1 MSTLRYFLA
10 SFIAGAALAACS
22 GDPVNEPPLANQLVN
37 PTATASAALNSRDAH
52 GSHQVAVLDDCD
64 PNDPDWNA
72 TGGCVLRGGVVTED
86 EFGAFLTSPRSLSV
100 IGHPAWRMQPSY
112 LRVSA
117 GTSVRISN
125 DGGRAHTFTEVA
137 QFGGG
142 FVAPL
147 NIGLTQAPE
156 CVPTSPNV
164 NSLPP
169 GERLQLD
176 NLTPGNHRYQCCIH
190 PWMRALI
197 KVG

>member
-1 MSTLRYFLA
+1 MSILRYSLA
-10 SFIAGAALAACS
+10 SFIAVAALAACS
-22 GDPVNEPPLANQLVN
+22 DDPVNESPFANQLVN

-86 EFGAFLTSPRSLSV
+86 EFGVLLTSPRSLSV
-100 IGHPAWRMQPSY
+100 VGHPAWRMEPSY

-142 FVAPL
+142 FVGLL

-156 CVPTSPNV
+156 CVPTAPTV
-164 NSLPP
+164 NALPP
-169 GERLQLD
+169 GEGLQLD